1 MPHKT
6 LQFTLAQINTSVGD
20 IAGNVEKICH
30 VWEHADRASDLII
43 FPELTLTG
51 YPPLDLLHN
60 PQFVARTERAVQ
72 HLVEFSNTKSSAIL
86 IGGVR
91 RDGLSIF
98 NAGILI
104 DRGRVV
110 SIVGKRHLPNY
121 GVFDERRY
129 FAAAPLS
136 PVVSFREAKLGILI
150 CEDMWYPANAK
161 NLKDNGA
168 QILVCINS
176 SPFEKDKHENRL
188 GNAMARVVETN
199 LPLIYVNQVGG
210 QDDLVFDGGS
220 FFLNADKE
228 SLAQGP
234 FNKEWVSTVSFDTC
248 PPRQFPEVAV
258 EERTY
263 GAVVLG
269 LGDYMKKTGQKKILL
284 GLSGG
289 VDSALAAAIAAD
301 AVGKANVHALL
312 MPSEF
317 TSQSSIDDAVECAKR
332 IGISHETIS
341 ITPMV
346 ESFMKLQPDTA
357 GLAHENLQSR
367 LRGLLLMTRS
377 NTTGAMVISTGNKS
391 EMAMGYATM
400 YGDMC
405 GGYNPLKDLY
415 KTDVYKLCDWLNRTR
430 AAPPIPQSIIDKAP
444 TAELRPNQKDE
455 DSLPP
460 YAILDKIL
468 EQLIEEDK
476 APADI
481 IKNGADAETV
491 YAVAH
496 ALKMS
501 EYKRRQSPPG
511 PKISSRDL
519 TKDRRYPIANVFI
532 NAK

>member
-1 MPHKT
+1 MPHNT
-6 LQFTLAQINTSVGD
+6 LQFTIAQINTSVGD
-20 IAGNVEKICH
+20 IAGNIEKICH

-43 FPELTLTG
+43 FPELTITG
-51 YPPLDLLHN
+51 YPPQDLLHN
-60 PQFVARTERAVQ
+60 PNFIARTERAIQ
-72 HLVEFSNTKSSAIL
+72 HLVEFSATKKSAIL
-86 IGGVR
+86 VGGIK

-98 NAGILI
+98 NAALLI
-104 DRGRVV
+104 DNGRMVAV
-110 SIVGKRHLPNY
+110 IGKRHLPNY

-136 PVVSFREAKLGILI
+136 PVITFREAKLGVLI
-150 CEDMWYPANAK
+150 CEDMWYPANAQ
-161 NLKDNGA
+161 NLKQNGA
-168 QILVCINS
+168 QLLICINS
-176 SPFEKDKHENRL
+176 SPFEKDKHENRI
-188 GNAMARVVETN
+188 GNALARIVETG
-199 LPLIYVNQVGG
+199 LPMIYVNQVGG

-220 FFLNADKE
+220 FMMNADKE

-248 PPRQFPEVAV
+248 PPRQFPEVIL
-258 EERTY
+258 EERIY
-263 GAVVLG
+263 GAATLG
-269 LGDYMKKTGQKKILL
+269 LSDYMKKTGQKKILL

-289 VDSALAAAIAAD
+289 VDSALAASIAAD

-317 TSQSSIDDAVECAKR
+317 TSQSSIDDAIECAKR
-332 IGISHETIS
+332 LGISHETIS
-341 ITPMV
+341 IAPMV

-367 LRGLLLMTRS
+367 LRGLILMTRS
-377 NTTGAMVISTGNKS
+377 NATGAMVISTGNKS

-405 GGYNPLKDLY
+405 GGYNPLKDIY
-415 KTDVYKLCDWLNRTR
+415 KTEVYKLCDWLNSAR
-430 AAPPIPQSIIDKAP
+430 ASQPIPQSIIDKAP

-460 YAILDKIL
+460 YKVLDRIL

-476 APADI
+476 SPADI
-481 IKNGADAETV
+481 IKAGANAETV
-491 YAVAH
+491 YDVARM
-496 ALKMS
+496 LKLS
-501 EYKRRQSPPG
+501 EYKRQQSPPG

-519 TKDRRYPIANVFI
+519 TKDRRYPIANGFI
-532 NAK
+532 STK